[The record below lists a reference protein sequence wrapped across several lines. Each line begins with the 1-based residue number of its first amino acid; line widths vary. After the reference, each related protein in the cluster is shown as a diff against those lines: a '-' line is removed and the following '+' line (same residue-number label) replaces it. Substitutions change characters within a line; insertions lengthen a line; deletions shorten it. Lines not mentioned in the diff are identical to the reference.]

1 MSQKVLVWD
10 APTRVFHWVQALCF
24 LGAYLTSDSEKTRDI
39 HVALGYILFGLI
51 VFRLLWGFVG
61 TRYAKFSSFAY
72 GPSKIIG
79 YLVSLF
85 KGKADHFVG
94 HNPVGSVAIW
104 LLLSGGL
111 TLGVTGVMLLQDD
124 FEDIVEEIHD
134 YATNAMLI
142 VIAIHLIGVFASSFL
157 HKENLV
163 RAMITGFKPGED
175 GQGIKTAYNWL
186 AAVMLVVIV
195 AFGAYYLR

>member
-124 FEDIVEEIHD
+124 FEDIVEDIHG

-175 GQGIKTAYNWL
+175 SQGIKTAYNWL

>member
-1 MSQKVLVWD
+1 MSQKILVWD

-39 HVALGYILFGLI
+39 HVALGYILFGMI
-51 VFRLLWGFVG
+51 VFRLLWGFAG
-61 TRYAKFSSFAY
+61 TRYARFSSFVY
-72 GPSKIIG
+72 GPGRIIA
-79 YLVSLF
+79 YLSSLF
-85 KGKADHFVG
+85 KGKAEHYVG

-124 FEDIVEEIHD
+124 VADIVEDIHG
-134 YATNAMLI
+134 YATNAMLA
-142 VIAIHLIGVFASSFL
+142 VIAVHLLGVFMSSFL

-163 RAMITGFKPGED
+163 RAMITGFKPGAAD
-175 GQGIKTAYNWL
+175 AGIKCAYNWL
-186 AAVMLVVIV
+186 AAIMLVVVV
-195 AFGAYYLR
+195 AFAAYYLR